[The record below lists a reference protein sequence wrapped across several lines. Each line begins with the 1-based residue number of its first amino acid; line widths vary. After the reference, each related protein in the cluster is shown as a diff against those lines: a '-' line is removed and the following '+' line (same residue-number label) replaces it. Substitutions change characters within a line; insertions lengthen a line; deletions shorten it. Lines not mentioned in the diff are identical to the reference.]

1 MFYIIPISV
10 FHKQKYLLLFLY
22 FITFGAHS
30 QNLTG
35 IVLEKKADGKT
46 EALIGA
52 TLRWKN
58 AHNGTSTDSEG
69 KFTIVKSLENHELIV
84 SSVGYKTDTIMVHSV
99 NFLRIYLQSES
110 STLQEVVITAG
121 STNIDRMNPIQTEM
135 ITAKTLGKAACC
147 NLSES
152 FETNASVS
160 VSYADAVTGSKQ
172 IQLLGLS
179 GNYIQA
185 NTENIPNLRGLNTT
199 FGINF
204 IPGTWISSIDVG
216 KGAGSVVNGYESMTG
231 QINIEL
237 QKPDLAEKLSLNTYF
252 SSFGRAEI
260 NLNLANKINKN
271 WSVGLLTHASTLQ
284 TRLDKNKDGFLDL
297 PLYSQYNVLN
307 RWKFQ
312 NEKYMVQ
319 FGIKGLYED
328 RLGGQTNFTEEQRG
342 SRLVYGFGSLTK
354 RIEFFSKTARL
365 FSDKP
370 YKGLG
375 LILSGIIHDN
385 QSYFG
390 LRNYT
395 GNQKTLYGNLIY
407 QNIIDNTNHQYKA
420 GLSYLLDDYN
430 ETLSGITPRLRQ
442 ESVAG
447 AFFEYTY
454 TYPTKLTVVAGGR
467 VDFHNLYGTRFTP
480 RIHTKYD
487 ISPSVHLRASAGK
500 GWRVSNPLAE
510 NYGLLV
516 SSRSVQ
522 IDSNLQPEETW
533 NYGVSLSNEF
543 LLFGKK
549 AFLIFDTYRTDF
561 QNQLVVDMET
571 AGLLKFYNLQG
582 RSYSN
587 SFQAEFNYTP
597 IKRFEVKLAYR
608 LFDVKNDFTNE
619 DGSKTLLT
627 RQFLNRDRVL
637 FNVGYALPYDKWKFD
652 FTWQWNGARRLPN
665 MPEHLGLNWQTTAPA
680 FSNINAQVTKT
691 FLKWDMYVGGEN
703 LNNFTQANPIIAA
716 DDPFGRNFDAGM
728 SWGPIIGRMVYVGMR
743 YKIK

>member
-69 KFTIVKSLENHELIV
+69 KFTLVKSLENHELIV

-179 GNYIQA
+179 GNYIQT

-297 PLYSQYNVLN
+297 P
-307 RWKFQ
+307 F
-312 NEKYMVQ
+312 
-319 FGIKGLYED
+319 
-328 RLGGQTNFTEEQRG
+328 
-342 SRLVYGFGSLTK
+342 
-354 RIEFFSKTARL
+354 
-365 FSDKP
+365 
-370 YKGLG
+370 
-375 LILSGIIHDN
+375 IH
-385 QSYFG
+385 S
-390 LRNYT
+390 T
-395 GNQKTLYGNLIY
+395 
-407 QNIIDNTNHQYKA
+407 
-420 GLSYLLDDYN
+420 
-430 ETLSGITPRLRQ
+430 
-442 ESVAG
+442 
-447 AFFEYTY
+447 
-454 TYPTKLTVVAGGR
+454 
-467 VDFHNLYGTRFTP
+467 
-480 RIHTKYD
+480 
-487 ISPSVHLRASAGK
+487 
-500 GWRVSNPLAE
+500 
-510 NYGLLV
+510 
-516 SSRSVQ
+516 
-522 IDSNLQPEETW
+522 
-533 NYGVSLSNEF
+533 
-543 LLFGKK
+543 
-549 AFLIFDTYRTDF
+549 
-561 QNQLVVDMET
+561 
-571 AGLLKFYNLQG
+571 
-582 RSYSN
+582 
-587 SFQAEFNYTP
+587 
-597 IKRFEVKLAYR
+597 
-608 LFDVKNDFTNE
+608 
-619 DGSKTLLT
+619 
-627 RQFLNRDRVL
+627 
-637 FNVGYALPYDKWKFD
+637 
-652 FTWQWNGARRLPN
+652 
-665 MPEHLGLNWQTTAPA
+665 
-680 FSNINAQVTKT
+680 
-691 FLKWDMYVGGEN
+691 
-703 LNNFTQANPIIAA
+703 
-716 DDPFGRNFDAGM
+716 M
-728 SWGPIIGRMVYVGMR
+728 S
-743 YKIK
+743 

>member
-1 MFYIIPISV
+1 MFHITPFSV
-10 FHKQKYLLLFLY
+10 FCKQKNLLIFLC
-22 FITFGAHS
+22 FITFGAYS

-58 AHNGTSTDSEG
+58 TNIGASTDLEG
-69 KFTIVKSLENHELIV
+69 KFTLVKNPENHELIV
-84 SSVGYKTDTIMVHSV
+84 SSVGYKTDTFMVHSD

-110 STLQEVVITAG
+110 SALQEVVVTAG
-121 STNIDRMNPIQTEM
+121 NTNIDRMNPIQTEI
-135 ITAKTLGKAACC
+135 ITTKTLEKAACC

-179 GNYIQA
+179 GNYIQT

-237 QKPDLAEKLSLNTYF
+237 QKPDLAEKLYLNTYF
-252 SSFGRAEI
+252 NSFGRAEI
-260 NLNLANKINKN
+260 NLNLAKKINKN

-284 TRLDKNKDGFLDL
+284 ARWDKNSDGFLDL
-297 PLYSQYNVLN
+297 PLYTQYNVLN
-307 RWKFQ
+307 RWKFK

-319 FGIKGLYED
+319 FGVKGLYED
-328 RLGGQTNFTEEQRG
+328 RLGGQTNFTTEQRG

-365 FSDKP
+365 FSNKP
-370 YKGLG
+370 YQGLG

-390 LRNYT
+390 LRNYI
-395 GNQKTLYGNLIY
+395 GNQKTLYANLIY

-430 ETLSGITPRLRQ
+430 ETLSGITPQLRQ
-442 ESVAG
+442 ESVPG

-487 ISPSVHLRASAGK
+487 ISSNVHLRVSAGK

-549 AFLIFDTYRTDF
+549 ASLIFDTYRTDF

-587 SFQAEFNYTP
+587 SFQVEFNYTP

-619 DGSKTLLT
+619 DGSRTLLT

-637 FNVGYALPYDKWKFD
+637 FNIGYALPYDKWKFD
-652 FTWQWNGARRLPN
+652 FTWQWNGSRRLPN
-665 MPEHLGLNWQTTAPA
+665 MPEHLGLNWQTNAPA